1 MVQTNTGCAKREHK
15 HLPLFKAQVQ
25 SREQTSTI
33 TSSCIGIA
41 MVDCLTYLGIGWNSN
56 DRTLPLPKCHVHGI
70 SLKKS
75 KCTHYTIWSTKQAM
89 KTHPPTDD
97 LPWFTNS
104 SPPKKKTKI
113 SESTTHCAFIFNSCF
128 FLFGFPQTHGIN
140 TMIYKQ
146 VSIAF
151 HYYCPIWKMHSESQ
165 TETTKM
171 LQLNVSKQT
180 YVGCQPWL
188 I

>member
-1 MVQTNTGCAKREHK
+1 MVQTNTGCAKREHR
-15 HLPLFKAQVQ
+15 HLLFFKAQVQ
-25 SREQTSTI
+25 PREQTSTI

-70 SLKKS
+70 SLKKP

-89 KTHPPTDD
+89 KTHPSTDD

-104 SPPKKKTKI
+104 SPPNKTNI
-113 SESTTHCAFIFNSCF
+113 SESTTHCAFMFNSCF
-128 FLFGFPQTHGIN
+128 FLIGVSPN
-140 TMIYKQ
+140 TWY
-146 VSIAF
+146 
-151 HYYCPIWKMHSESQ
+151 